1 MLDDDQ
7 KLALGRAFLAA
18 LKAGDWAGLR
28 ALIADDAHWT
38 LPGNNAIS
46 GRVEGGDAVAAH
58 AHKIAG
64 YGLDFALKHILVSRE
79 NFALSLHNTAR
90 RDGVALD
97 EHLATVCRIRDGRI
111 AEIETYLSDVNGMN
125 AFFV

>member
-38 LPGNNAIS
+38 LPGNNTIS

-58 AHKIAG
+58 ARKIAG
-64 YGLDFALKHILVSRE
+64 YGLDFALKHILVSRD